1 MAIINGTAGD
11 DVLNGTAGDDT
22 LNGLDGNDNLFG
34 GTGDDRL
41 DGGKGF
47 DFVSYS
53 AANVGIS
60 LNLSTGIS
68 TGGDGNDTLISIE
81 GAAGSAFADTL
92 IGDAAAN
99 NLLGNAGD
107 DSISGAAGVDYLVG
121 NAGNDTLD
129 GGADNDYATY
139 FLASGPVTVNLTLGT
154 TSGADGNDVL
164 ISIENA
170 GGSNGF
176 GDTLIGS
183 SGANLLSG
191 EGGDDVLEGL
201 DGGDNLSGG
210 ADNDRLDGGSGYDY
224 ATYSLASAGISLNLS
239 TGTSTGGDGNDTL
252 ISIEGAY
259 GSAFADTMIGDAAA
273 NNLLGNAGDDS
284 ISGAA
289 GVDYLVGNAGNDT
302 IDGGADSDYAT
313 YFLASGSV
321 TVDLTLGTA
330 SGADGNDV
338 LISIE
343 NAGGSNGF
351 GDTLIGSSGANSL
364 SGEGGDD
371 SLNGNGGND
380 TATGGTGRDQFI
392 LSALAGALLTVT
404 DFQAGAN
411 ADAIDVSLLL
421 ADSAIRGGYD
431 ISMDPFVAGYLRA
444 QQSGA
449 DTLIQWDPDASA
461 ALGWQTVAVL
471 QNVNATALVRQNY
484 SGIAIVGTDQDDTL
498 VGDIWTDV
506 MVAGLGNDTLDGG
519 VGADRMEGGKGA
531 DTYYVDNV
539 TDLVIELDNALGMVP
554 DPRPG
559 LDLGGAI
566 DKVIASVSFSLAA
579 YVENLTLAAA
589 AGNLSGVGNALD
601 NVLIGNE
608 GHNSFTGA
616 GGNDN
621 IDGGAGADT
630 AVYSGKRADFTVS
643 KTSTGLTVVD
653 SRGSDGSDTLTSIER
668 LQFADAR
675 VAIDTGLAEA
685 AGGTALLIGAVLG
698 QAALAAKKELVGAVL
713 GLFDQG
719 YTLQVLSGAVMRLDI
734 WGLLANG
741 GSATASNTQIA
752 NYLLTTVNGTTP
764 DTTTL
769 NAAVSAL
776 DSETG
781 AAQGTFLWHLA
792 ESAQNQQQVNLVGL
806 AQSGLVYEG

>member
-1 MAIINGTAGD
+1 
-11 DVLNGTAGDDT
+11 
-22 LNGLDGNDNLFG
+22 
-34 GTGDDRL
+34 
-41 DGGKGF
+41 
-47 DFVSYS
+47 
-53 AANVGIS
+53 
-60 LNLSTGIS
+60 
-68 TGGDGNDTLISIE
+68 
-81 GAAGSAFADTL
+81 
-92 IGDAAAN
+92 
-99 NLLGNAGD
+99 
-107 DSISGAAGVDYLVG
+107 
-121 NAGNDTLD
+121 
-129 GGADNDYATY
+129 
-139 FLASGPVTVNLTLGT
+139 
-154 TSGADGNDVL
+154 
-164 ISIENA
+164 
-170 GGSNGF
+170 
-176 GDTLIGS
+176 
-183 SGANLLSG
+183 
-191 EGGDDVLEGL
+191 
-201 DGGDNLSGG
+201 
-210 ADNDRLDGGSGYDY
+210 
-224 ATYSLASAGISLNLS
+224 
-239 TGTSTGGDGNDTL
+239 
-252 ISIEGAY
+252 
-259 GSAFADTMIGDAAA
+259 MIGDAAA

-321 TVDLTLGTA
+321 TVNLTLGTT

-338 LISIE
+338 LTSIE

-431 ISMDPFVAGYLRA
+431 ISMDPFASGYLRA

-498 VGDIWTDV
+498 VGDIFTDV
-506 MVAGLGNDTLDGG
+506 IVAGLGNDTLDGG

-589 AGNLSGVGNALD
+589 AGNLSGLGNALD

-630 AVYSGKRADFTVS
+630 AVYSASRSNYTWA
-643 KTSTGLTVVD
+643 KTSTGFTVVD
-653 SRGSDGSDTLTSIER
+653 STGAEGTDTLSGIER
-668 LQFADAR
+668 LHFSDTKLAYDLDGHAGQTAKLLGAVFG
-675 VAIDTGLAEA
+675 VAYVTNKQYVGIGLQLLDGGMSYEQLASLAVEVTGKTSHAEVVSLLWNNLFGA
-685 AGGTALLIGAVLG
+685 APTTAQVAPGVALLDGGMTVGTLTV
-698 QAALAAKKELVGAVL
+698 LAADSSL
-713 GLFDQG
+713 
-719 YTLQVLSGAVMRLDI
+719 
-734 WGLLANG
+734 
-741 GSATASNTQIA
+741 NTENI
-752 NYLLTTVNGTTP
+752 G
-764 DTTTL
+764 
-769 NAAVSAL
+769 
-776 DSETG
+776 
-781 AAQGTFLWHLA
+781 
-792 ESAQNQQQVNLVGL
+792 LVGL
-806 AQSGLVYEG
+806 GQSGIEFVA